1 MNLLE
6 NILFFSFAFLAGH
19 ALFLT
24 LVLMFKMPRS
34 NTFLLGILLLLI
46 LVRVGKSVISLA
58 IPESAL
64 FVSIVGLACMAAMGP
79 ILWSYVGALFQHS
92 NANRKIIALSLIPA
106 CLTIFIWS
114 WKWLNLA
121 YYVFTIHL
129 LLYLIASA
137 YFLFSNKE
145 VLKADNIRLRWATIL
160 LVGFSIIWITFFL
173 QLFAYDRLFYL
184 TIVIASIILCYGLSL
199 WAFSQQKL
207 FVGQKQKREIEPEDY
222 ELIRT
227 QIEQLMRDEIYVDT
241 SLNLSLLA
249 KRLNKQPYLVSRV
262 INDQFSK
269 TFPELL
275 LFYRIKKA
283 EELLLSSLNKTYTV
297 EGIAYESG
305 FSTLSAFYT
314 AFKKETGMT
323 PTQFRKKSESRNM
336 KVA

>member
-19 ALFLT
+19 ALFLA
-24 LVLMFKMPRS
+24 LILIFKMPQS
-34 NTFLLGILLLLI
+34 NTFLLGVLLLLI

-64 FVSIVGLACMAAMGP
+64 FVSIVGLACMAAIGP
-79 ILWSYVGALFQHS
+79 VVWKYIRGLFQFS
-92 NANRKIIALSLIPA
+92 ENGNSKFLLSLIPSFSV
-106 CLTIFIWS
+106 LFIWS

-121 YYVFTIHL
+121 YYLVTAYL
-129 LLYLIASA
+129 LLYLVITA
-137 YFLFSNKE
+137 YFLFINRE
-145 VLKADNIRLRWATIL
+145 AFKADNIRLRWATVL
-160 LVGFSIIWITFFL
+160 LFCCGAIWITFAL
-173 QLFAYDRLFYL
+173 QLFAYNRLFYL
-184 TIVIASIILCYGLSL
+184 GIVVVSIVLCYGLSL

-207 FVGQKQKREIEPEDY
+207 FTVHKQKKDVEIEDY
-222 ELIRT
+222 EVICA
-227 QIEQLMRDEIYVDT
+227 QIKQLMREEVYVDT
-241 SLNLSLLA
+241 SLNLTVLA

-262 INDQFSK
+262 INDRFSK

-275 LFYRIKKA
+275 IYYRIKKA

-314 AFKKETGMT
+314 AFKRETGMT
-323 PTQFRKKSESRNM
+323 PTQFRKRSEGETM
-336 KVA
+336 KIA